1 MLDGEKAVPEELTD
15 FIELYRLA
23 ADYETRNALGA
34 EPLKP
39 YLERIE
45 ALDGMD
51 ALRENLA
58 DLMMAGMPLP
68 FGVTVM
74 ADMADA
80 SVRSSCRLRTIIS
93 MMPPVPRC
101 RAFTARCPRTCW

>member
-1 MLDGEKAVPEELTD
+1 
-15 FIELYRLA
+15 
-23 ADYETRNALGA
+23 
-34 EPLKP
+34 
-39 YLERIE
+39 
-45 ALDGMD
+45 MD

-80 SVRSSCRLRTIIS
+80 SVNALYMGALRAL
-93 MMPPVPRC
+93 PVG
-101 RAFTARCPRTCW
+101 

>member
-1 MLDGEKAVPEELTD
+1 MKPASP
-15 FIELYRLA
+15 
-23 ADYETRNALGA
+23 GA

-80 SVRSSCRLRTIIS
+80 SVNALYMGALRAL
-93 MMPPVPRC
+93 PVG
-101 RAFTARCPRTCW
+101 